1 MQLPEEMKEV
11 ARSCDE
17 SPVGGGLSGPGELT
31 GALLRAARQ
40 YADAR
45 LDGEGVAAT
54 PIDGMFILR
63 ETAPSPLQYAITRPL
78 VALVLQ
84 GGKRVGMG
92 ERSFTFGAG
101 ESLLITMDVPTVS
114 QVITASAAA
123 PYYSLVVELDA
134 AVITELVGEMGEL
147 PLQPDHPVRVG
158 RTEAEVADAAL
169 RLLRLLDRP
178 RSLAVLGRQL
188 VRELHYWLL
197 AGRHGGAMRVLG
209 VADGHGR
216 RIARAIE
223 MLRAGYARPLRIET
237 LAEAAGMSLS
247 VFHTH
252 FRTITTLT
260 PLQFQ
265 KQLRLLEARRRML
278 AEGVAIGAAAHG
290 VGYESVTQFTREY
303 ARMFGQPPARNIRE
317 MRALAHSTTS

>member
-1 MQLPEEMKEV
+1 M
-11 ARSCDE
+11 
-17 SPVGGGLSGPGELT
+17 
-31 GALLRAARQ
+31 
-40 YADAR
+40 
-45 LDGEGVAAT
+45 
-54 PIDGMFILR
+54 
-63 ETAPSPLQYAITRPL
+63 
-78 VALVLQ
+78 
-84 GGKRVGMG
+84 
-92 ERSFTFGAG
+92 
-101 ESLLITMDVPTVS
+101 
-114 QVITASAAA
+114 
-123 PYYSLVVELDA
+123 
-134 AVITELVGEMGEL
+134 
-147 PLQPDHPVRVG
+147 G

-197 AGRHGGAMRVLG
+197 AGRHGGAIRVLG
-209 VADGHGR
+209 AADGHGR